1 MISFMNDYSEGAHPR
16 IMEALNRT
24 NLEQTV
30 GYGMDEYCAEAADLI
45 RKRIGRPDAAVHFM
59 VGGTPTNV
67 TVIAA
72 ALRPYQGA
80 IAASTGHIAVHESGA
95 VEGTGHKVLT
105 IPTENGKI
113 NAEQIER
120 LIRAHFDSET
130 HEHEVQPGIVYI
142 SQPTE
147 LGTLYSKSE
156 LSDISR
162 VCRKYHIPLYIDGAR
177 LAAALASEQNN
188 LSIEDL
194 AQLTDVFYIGG
205 TKMGCLIGEALV
217 INDPRI
223 DDDFRYMIKRQCGLL
238 AKGRLLGIQFAELF
252 RDGLYEEIGRD
263 TMSQAVRLREGLK
276 DLGCKFL
283 VDSPT
288 NQIFPIFSDEL
299 IAELR
304 EKYRFELWS
313 RVDMTHT
320 AVRFVTS
327 WATKPEN
334 VDALLHDVE
343 ALMK

>member
-162 VCRKYHIPLYIDGAR
+162 VCRKFHIPLYIDGAR
-177 LAAALASEQNN
+177 LAAALASEQND

-205 TKMGCLIGEALV
+205 TKMGCLIGEALI
-217 INDPRI
+217 INNPRI

-334 VDALLHDVE
+334 VDALLHDVN

>member
-30 GYGMDEYCAEAADLI
+30 GYGTDEYCAEAADLI

-177 LAAALASEQNN
+177 LAAALASEQND

-194 AQLTDVFYIGG
+194 AQLTDIFYIGG

-334 VDALLHDVE
+334 VDALLRDVK

>member
-162 VCRKYHIPLYIDGAR
+162 VCRKFHIPLYIDGAR
-177 LAAALASEQNN
+177 LAAALASEQND

-223 DDDFRYMIKRQCGLL
+223 NDDFRYMIKRQCGLL

-334 VDALLHDVE
+334 VDALLRDVK

>member
-30 GYGMDEYCAEAADLI
+30 GYGKDEYCAEAADLI

-59 VGGTPTNV
+59 VGGTPANV

-80 IAASTGHIAVHESGA
+80 VAASTGHIAGHESGA
-95 VEGTGHKVLT
+95 VEGTGHKILT
-105 IPTENGKI
+105 IPAENGKI

-120 LIRAHFDSET
+120 LIRAHYDNET
-130 HEHEVQPGIVYI
+130 HEHEVQPGIVYL

-147 LGTLYSKSE
+147 LGTLYSKEE
-156 LSDISR
+156 LTAISK
-162 VCRKYHIPLYIDGAR
+162 VCHKFHIPLYVDGAR
-177 LAAALASEQNN
+177 LAAALASEQNDVT
-188 LSIEDL
+188 IEDL
-194 AQLTDVFYIGG
+194 ARLADVFYIGG

-223 DDDFRYMIKRQCGLL
+223 DDDFRYMIKRQCGML
-238 AKGRLLGIQFAELF
+238 AKGRLLGVQFAELF

-263 TMSQAVRLREGLK
+263 TMAQAVRLREGLK
-276 DLGCKFL
+276 ALGCEFL

-288 NQIFPIFSDEL
+288 NQLFPIFTDDQ
-299 IAELR
+299 IATLR
-304 EKYRFELWS
+304 EKYLFELWG
-313 RVDMTHT
+313 RVDLTHT

-327 WATKPEN
+327 WATKSEN
-334 VDALLHDVE
+334 VDKLLKDVE
-343 ALMK
+343 ALVK

>member
-162 VCRKYHIPLYIDGAR
+162 VCRKFHIPLYIDGAR
-177 LAAALASEQNN
+177 LAAALASEQND

-205 TKMGCLIGEALV
+205 TKMGCLIGEALI

-334 VDALLHDVE
+334 VDALLRDVK

>member
-162 VCRKYHIPLYIDGAR
+162 VCRKFHIPLYIDGAR
-177 LAAALASEQNN
+177 LAAALASEQND

-205 TKMGCLIGEALV
+205 TKMGCLIGEALI
-217 INDPRI
+217 INDPHI

-334 VDALLHDVE
+334 VDALLRDVK

>member
-162 VCRKYHIPLYIDGAR
+162 VCRKFHIPLYIDGAR
-177 LAAALASEQNN
+177 LAAALASEQND

-334 VDALLHDVE
+334 VDALLRDVK

>member
-120 LIRAHFDSET
+120 LIRAHCDSET

-162 VCRKYHIPLYIDGAR
+162 VCRKFHIPLYIDGAR
-177 LAAALASEQNN
+177 LAAALASEQND

-194 AQLTDVFYIGG
+194 AQLTDAFYIGG
-205 TKMGCLIGEALV
+205 TKMGCLIGEALI

-334 VDALLHDVE
+334 VDALLRDVK

>member
-45 RKRIGRPDAAVHFM
+45 RKRIGRPDAVVHFM

-80 IAASTGHIAVHESGA
+80 VAASTGHIAVHESGA

-162 VCRKYHIPLYIDGAR
+162 VCRKFHIPLYIDGAR
-177 LAAALASEQNN
+177 LAAALASEQND

-205 TKMGCLIGEALV
+205 TKMGCLIGEALI

-334 VDALLHDVE
+334 VDALLRDVKV
-343 ALMK
+343 LMK

>member
-162 VCRKYHIPLYIDGAR
+162 VCRKFHIPLYIDGAR
-177 LAAALASEQNN
+177 LAAALASEQND

-205 TKMGCLIGEALV
+205 TKMGCLIGEALI
-217 INDPRI
+217 INDQRI

-334 VDALLHDVE
+334 VDALLRDVK

>member
-30 GYGMDEYCAEAADLI
+30 GYGMDEYCAEAANLI
-45 RKRIGRPDAAVHFM
+45 RQRIGCPNAAVHFM

-113 NAEQIER
+113 TAEQIER

-147 LGTLYSKSE
+147 LGTLYSKAE
-156 LSDISR
+156 LSGISK
-162 VCRKYHIPLYIDGAR
+162 VCRKFHIPLYVDGAR
-177 LAAALASEQNN
+177 LAAALASEQNDV
-188 LSIEDL
+188 SIEDL
-194 AQLTDVFYIGG
+194 ARLTDIFYIGG

-263 TMSQAVRLREGLK
+263 TMAQAVRLREGLK
-276 DLGCKFL
+276 ALGCEFL
-283 VDSPT
+283 ADSPT
-288 NQIFPIFSDEL
+288 NQIFPILSDEL

-304 EKYRFELWS
+304 EKYRFELWG
-313 RVDMTHT
+313 RVDRTHS

-334 VDALLHDVE
+334 VDALLRDVE

>member
-45 RKRIGRPDAAVHFM
+45 RKRIGRSDAAVHFM

-162 VCRKYHIPLYIDGAR
+162 VCRKFHIPLYIDGAR
-177 LAAALASEQNN
+177 LAAALASEQND

-205 TKMGCLIGEALV
+205 TKMGCLIGEALI

>member
-30 GYGMDEYCAEAADLI
+30 GYGMDEYCAEAANLI
-45 RKRIGRPDAAVHFM
+45 RQRIGCPDAAVHFM

-113 NAEQIER
+113 TAEQIER

-147 LGTLYSKSE
+147 LGTLYSKAE
-156 LSDISR
+156 LSGISK
-162 VCRKYHIPLYIDGAR
+162 VCRKFHIPLYVDGAR
-177 LAAALASEQNN
+177 LAAALASEQNDV
-188 LSIEDL
+188 SIEDL
-194 AQLTDVFYIGG
+194 ARLTDIFYIGG

-263 TMSQAVRLREGLK
+263 TMAQAVRLREGLK
-276 DLGCKFL
+276 ALGCEFL
-283 VDSPT
+283 ADSPT
-288 NQIFPIFSDEL
+288 NQIFPILSDEL

-304 EKYRFELWS
+304 EKYRFELWG
-313 RVDMTHT
+313 RVDRTHS

-334 VDALLHDVE
+334 VDALLRDVE